1 MRDPE
6 GGRLGD
12 HTDRPR
18 SRMPPEDM
26 YHMFGKGQHQ
36 RLQDGGLCDQQQL
49 YIGALGKDVSGP
61 AIQEL
66 GHPGEDRQD

>member
-1 MRDPE
+1 MRGPE
-6 GGRLGD
+6 GGRLGY
-12 HTDRPR
+12 HSVRPR

-36 RLQDGGLCDQQQL
+36 RLQEGGLRDQQQH
-49 YIGALGKDVSGP
+49 YIGALEGDESGP